1 MSVFARHAL
10 IFGGVGIGLGLVAFV
25 LYRLDRAYTAR
36 CLKTTGDVIAVEARN
51 FQKGKRALVEFKA
64 GDRAVRFHEWVGS
77 SMPTKKPGDR
87 IDVLYDPENPGNA
100 LVDDFWNHYLLVV
113 IFGGIGGA
121 FLAASLIVG
130 IVAIARR
137 GGP

>member
-1 MSVFARHAL
+1 MLSRLAL
-10 IFGGVGIGLGLVAFV
+10 IFLGVGLGLGLAAFV
-25 LYRLDRAYTAR
+25 LYRLDRAYAAR
-36 CLKTTGDVIAVEARN
+36 CRKTTGDVIAVEARN

-64 GDRAVRFHEWVGS
+64 GDRTIRFHEWVGS

-87 IDVLYDPENPGNA
+87 IDVLYDPENPENA

-113 IFGGIGGA
+113 IFGSLGGA
-121 FLAASLIVG
+121 FLVASLIVG
-130 IVAIARR
+130 IIALARK